1 MRYLFTIYTAGCI
14 AGGCSG
20 SYHHFFLAACCLI
33 VTLALWCEH
42 RKEKR
47 NDWPDKY

>member
-1 MRYLFTIYTAGCI
+1 MRYLFTIYTVGCTI
-14 AGGCSG
+14 GGCTG

-33 VTLALWCEH
+33 VTLALWSEH

-47 NDWPDKY
+47 NS